1 MAVLKSTVV
10 NGDLAVTGTL
20 TANELNMVSD
30 ARRKEN
36 IEPLVVDKSILD
48 LPLYTFDFIDG
59 PKNQIGCLAQD
70 LQQIAP
76 KLVEED
82 KEADLLLIR
91 ESKIQYLILDELKK
105 LNNKV
110 IALEAEI
117 AELKK
122 E

>member
-10 NGDLAVTGTL
+10 NGDLAVTGTI
-20 TANELNMVSD
+20 TASELNMVSD

-105 LNNKV
+105 LNDRV